1 MKKTALITG
10 IAGQDGSYLT
20 ELLLEK
26 GYDVH
31 GIDRRSSMFNRRRIE
46 EAREKARKRGQ
57 VFELYYGDISDS
69 SNLYRRIISCRPS
82 EIYNFASQSHVAISF
97 EEPEHTTD
105 VNANGTLRLLEA
117 ARHFASE
124 GCRFYQASTS
134 EMFGDAPESPQNEDT
149 PFHPRSPYGVAK
161 LYAYWIVRNY
171 REHYGMHA
179 CNGILYNHESP
190 RRGENFVTRKITYS
204 LARIRAGAQEV
215 LELGN
220 LDNKRDWGFAGDY
233 VEAMWLM
240 LQEPKP
246 ADFVVASGETH
257 TVREFV
263 EKACGVAGFDISW
276 EGEGAAEKGID
287 KKSGAVIVN
296 VSEKFFRQAEKAVLC
311 GDPSKARQE
320 LGWKPTVDFEELVEM
335 MMKADLELIHS

>member
-1 MKKTALITG
+1 MSKTALITG

-20 ELLLEK
+20 ELLLEN

-31 GIDRRSSMFNRRRIE
+31 GIDRRSSLFNRRRIE
-46 EAREKARKRGQ
+46 EARENARRRGQ
-57 VFELYYGDISDS
+57 VFELYYGDMSDS
-69 SNLYRRIISCRPS
+69 SNLYRRIISCKPT

-117 ARHFASE
+117 ARHFAAD

-134 EMFGDAPESPQNEDT
+134 EMFGDAPHSPQTENT

-171 REHYGMHA
+171 REHYGLHA

-204 LARIRAGAQEV
+204 LARIKKGLQDT
-215 LELGN
+215 LMLGN
-220 LDNKRDWGFAGDY
+220 LDNRRDWGFAGDY
-233 VEAMWLM
+233 VRAMWLM
-240 LQEPKP
+240 LNQDA
-246 ADFVVASGETH
+246 ADDYVIATGQTH

-263 EKACGVAGFDISW
+263 EKACETAGIGIAW
-276 EGEGAAEKGID
+276 EGEGAGEKGRD
-287 KKSGAVIVN
+287 TRTGKTIVE
-296 VSEKFFRQAEKAVLC
+296 VSKKFFRPAEKTVLC
-311 GDPSKARQE
+311 GDAKKARE
-320 LGWKPTVDFEELVEM
+320 KLGWKPEIDFDGLVEL
-335 MMKADLELIHS
+335 MMKCDLDSV